1 MEKYAEMGYD
11 DLVSL
16 VQNNNDNMALDYLIN
31 NKCKSLIKKKTRGYF
46 ILGADKE
53 DVIQEGMVGLYKAIR
68 DYRPDKEASFIS
80 FAELCINRQIISA
93 IKAAGRQKH
102 IPLNT
107 SISMDKPVTGEDEDY
122 TYLDFLSKTGGNP
135 EDEVIG
141 RENLKILEREI
152 LSNLS
157 KMEQQVLG
165 YYLRGRSY
173 TQIAKLMGKEEKS
186 IDNALQRIKKKVSLI
201 VQKKAME

>member
-107 SISMDKPVTGEDEDY
+107 SVSMDKQ
-122 TYLDFLSKTGGNP
+122 N
-135 EDEVIG
+135 G
-141 RENLKILEREI
+141 RQSR
-152 LSNLS
+152 
-157 KMEQQVLG
+157 
-165 YYLRGRSY
+165 R
-173 TQIAKLMGKEEKS
+173 
-186 IDNALQRIKKKVSLI
+186 
-201 VQKKAME
+201 